1 MGWDL
6 YSDSSSRRLPGDRGI
21 ATLEGVTDWLSG
33 LRAAFFLVLLT
44 AGCTTKEVNWDA
56 RRGKFT
62 YAEAVKQYGEPSRV
76 EALPDGGKAGYWM
89 LSDVRTY
96 DFKFQLPQFDGNAE
110 GSLSPGKGDLPQGG
124 RPLGSVGKPVLK
136 LYFGADDQLTDAI
149 RLKDSEPAPTPPP
162 TEPSPAGP

>member
-1 MGWDL
+1 M
-6 YSDSSSRRLPGDRGI
+6 PGERGI
-21 ATLEGVTDWLSG
+21 AILEGVTAWLSG
-33 LRAAFFLVLLT
+33 LCAAFLLILLT

-56 RRGKFT
+56 RRGKYT

-89 LSDVRTY
+89 LSDARTY
-96 DFKFQLPQFDGNAE
+96 DFKFQLTQFDGNAE
-110 GSLSPGKGDLPQGG
+110 GSLSPGKGVLPPGG

-149 RLKDSEPAPTPPP
+149 RLKESEPTPTAPPAK
-162 TEPSPAGP
+162 PSPAGP